1 MTDGAEPV
9 DEAKEDAK
17 APTEAAPV
25 EGESTAL
32 ATESAEDESAE
43 ARAPSDDAEANTNS
57 EPEPAKPDAEPK
69 PAKAASPPPSKDPA
83 LSFMVSVATFALALV
98 VGEVAYRKSTLP
110 AGVLVTETYPVKIA
124 DYTQHGGADVVIVG
138 SSRIYH
144 GAKAPLIAQL
154 ASTAMGKPITVYNMG
169 IPSGDVPGYVLT
181 VDDVLRKNQ
190 KKKPSLFVFGMSPI
204 EWMCCPATSLPS
216 SPRWV
221 TSVRLHHAPALL
233 ASASDPEE
241 AFTDLTVGLF
251 QSYGARSHVLNQ
263 VLRDQPPPSWRGNPG
278 QYGWVSF
285 GWAVDPGTQ
294 NARAI
299 GRAGGY
305 APYFFPPM
313 HFDREGTHRYFMYA
327 MERLESAGVKVAI
340 IGTPQARQLDSN
352 NVPTGYYPEY
362 VKYLTEKAH
371 EHGTEFVNFNDF
383 PGLANGDFADG
394 DHLVEM
400 GAEKFSRLLTAH
412 VIVPALRGEKPT
424 HP

>member
-1 MTDGAEPV
+1 
-9 DEAKEDAK
+9 
-17 APTEAAPV
+17 
-25 EGESTAL
+25 
-32 ATESAEDESAE
+32 
-43 ARAPSDDAEANTNS
+43 
-57 EPEPAKPDAEPK
+57 
-69 PAKAASPPPSKDPA
+69 
-83 LSFMVSVATFALALV
+83 
-98 VGEVAYRKSTLP
+98 
-110 AGVLVTETYPVKIA
+110 
-124 DYTQHGGADVVIVG
+124 
-138 SSRIYH
+138 
-144 GAKAPLIAQL
+144 
-154 ASTAMGKPITVYNMG
+154 
-169 IPSGDVPGYVLT
+169 
-181 VDDVLRKNQ
+181 
-190 KKKPSLFVFGMSPI
+190 
-204 EWMCCPATSLPS
+204 
-216 SPRWV
+216 
-221 TSVRLHHAPALL
+221 
-233 ASASDPEE
+233 
-241 AFTDLTVGLF
+241 
-251 QSYGARSHVLNQ
+251 VLNQ